1 MNQGRC
7 SFPHGRA
14 GWASAEFRQN
24 NLHAAMSVIPFP
36 SSPRSRLADGVPSSL
51 SRPHTPLPATLD
63 AEAVDALTH
72 QDFFQAISVHP
83 QSGAADIAPD
93 DEFQLVQYL
102 EFHGLRLP
110 SAVNADQL
118 RELCNTLRWTYGH
131 AVRLAVR
138 NGGDELAQKCPGL
151 SAEKLAYARAIADQK
166 PSLARELARQVFK
179 DRASLV
185 FFY

>member
-1 MNQGRC
+1 MNPGRC

-14 GWASAEFRQN
+14 GRASAEFRQN
-24 NLHAAMSVIPFP
+24 NLPAAMSVIPFP
-36 SSPRSRLADGVPSSL
+36 SSPRSRLADGVPSAV
-51 SRPHTPLPATLD
+51 SRPQTPLPATLD

-72 QDFFQAISVHP
+72 QDFFQAIGVHP

-138 NGGDELAQKCPGL
+138 NNGDLAKECPGL
-151 SAEKLAYARAIADQK
+151 SADKIAYARAVATQDNAQV
-166 PSLARELARQVFK
+166 RELARQVFK
-179 DRASLV
+179 DRASQV

>member
-1 MNQGRC
+1 M
-7 SFPHGRA
+7 A
-14 GWASAEFRQN
+14 
-24 NLHAAMSVIPFP
+24 VIPFP
-36 SSPRSRLADGVPSSL
+36 SSPRQPSADHVSPPPSPFASRHGAQQQIA
-51 SRPHTPLPATLD
+51 PALD
-63 AEAVDALTH
+63 AEAVDELTH
-72 QDFFQAISVHP
+72 QDFFLVIRVEADG
-83 QSGAADIAPD
+83 GAAVIAPD
-93 DEFQLVQYL
+93 DEFRLVQYL

-110 SAVNADQL
+110 SAVDAEQL